1 MLKIGHLLN
10 TTNML
15 MLRYSFENILQ
26 MRLTCLLIRFF
37 AVLFLITQANGQD
50 RIITTGVPFLLI
62 TPDARAAGMGE
73 LGVATSADAYAQ
85 QWNPA
90 KYAFSESKSGL
101 GLSYTPY
108 LRQLVDDIFLG
119 NLTYFNKINERS
131 SWAIS
136 LKYFSYGN
144 VQFNDIMA
152 GTIIDQGSK
161 RPNEITFDL
170 SYSLKLSENFA
181 MSVAGRFLRSDLKI
195 HNDMDATSANSLGVD
210 IAGFYQSSSFD
221 MGNLNTL
228 IRGGFNI
235 SNIGPRLKYDE
246 GGQMDFIP
254 TNFRLGTGLD
264 LIFDSSNILGVY
276 LEFSKLLV
284 PSPVGFYDSSNTLKG
299 FRQPDVNF
307 FNGIFKSF
315 NDAPGGMQEE
325 LKEITWALGFEYL
338 FADTLALRAG
348 YFNES
353 EEKGSRRY
361 MTFGAGL
368 ELNGMVIDISY
379 LSSTSKIRNPLENTL
394 RFSLSF
400 NFDGSGSSI
409 QTDDDSS

>member
-1 MLKIGHLLN
+1 
-10 TTNML
+10 
-15 MLRYSFENILQ
+15 MLRYSFENTKQ
-26 MRLTCLLIRFF
+26 MKSICLLIRFSII
-37 AVLFLITQANGQD
+37 LFFVAQVNGQD

-131 SWAIS
+131 AWATS

-161 RPNEITFDL
+161 RPNEITVDL
-170 SYSLKLSENFA
+170 SYSLKLSESFA

-195 HNDMDATSANSLGVD
+195 HTDMDATSANSLGVD
-210 IAGFYQSSSFD
+210 IAGFYQSSVFD
-221 MGNLNTL
+221 LGNFDGL
-228 IRGGFNI
+228 IRAGFNI

-254 TNFRLGTGLD
+254 TNLRVGTGLD
-264 LIFDSSNILGVY
+264 LIFDASNVLGVF

-284 PSPVGFYDSSNTLKG
+284 PTPVAFYDSSNRLKG
-299 FRQPDVNF
+299 YRQPDVNF

-315 NDAPGGMQEE
+315 NDAPGGIQEE

-338 FADTLALRAG
+338 FAETLALRAG

-400 NFDGSGSSI
+400 SLDGSVRTLTAEDEVLD
-409 QTDDDSS
+409 QTQ

>member
-1 MLKIGHLLN
+1 MKIFGSSILLLFVL
-10 TTNML
+10 TTF
-15 MLRYSFENILQ
+15 SFV
-26 MRLTCLLIRFF
+26 R
-37 AVLFLITQANGQD
+37 GQE
-50 RIITTGVPFLLI
+50 RVITTGVPFLLI

-73 LGVATSADAYAQ
+73 LGVATSPDSYAQ

-90 KYAFSESKSGL
+90 KYAFSESNSGL

-119 NLTYFNKINERS
+119 SLTYYNKLNDRS
-131 SWAIS
+131 AWASS

-144 VQFNDIMA
+144 VQFNNMMS

-161 RPNEITFDL
+161 RPNEITLDL
-170 SYSLKLSENFA
+170 SYSLKLSEKFSMA
-181 MSVAGRFLRSDLKI
+181 VAGRFLRSDLKI
-195 HNDMDATSANSLGVD
+195 HTDIDATSANSLGVD
-210 IAGFYQSSSFD
+210 IAGFYQGSPFGL
-221 MGNLNTL
+221 GNNDARF
-228 IRGGFNI
+228 RGGFNI

-254 TNFRLGTGLD
+254 TNLKIGSGMD
-264 LIFDSSNILGVY
+264 LIFDSSNILGIH

-284 PSPVGFYDSSNTLKG
+284 PTPVAFYDNNNQQLG
-299 FRQPDVNF
+299 YRQPDVNF

-315 NDAPGGMQEE
+315 NDAPGGFDEE
-325 LKEITWALGFEYL
+325 LKEITWALGLEYL
-338 FADTLALRAG
+338 FANTLALRSG

-361 MTFGAGL
+361 LTFGAGFKL
-368 ELNGMVIDISY
+368 KSMEIDISY

-400 NFDGSGSSI
+400 NFDGANRSAGGQELSLVY
-409 QTDDDSS
+409 

>member
-1 MLKIGHLLN
+1 MKIFGSSILLLFVL
-10 TTNML
+10 TTF
-15 MLRYSFENILQ
+15 SF
-26 MRLTCLLIRFF
+26 
-37 AVLFLITQANGQD
+37 VSGQE
-50 RIITTGVPFLLI
+50 RVITTGVPFLLI

-73 LGVATSADAYAQ
+73 LGVATSPDSYAQ

-90 KYAFSESKSGL
+90 KYAFSESNSGL

-119 NLTYFNKINERS
+119 SLTYYKKLNDRS
-131 SWAIS
+131 AWASS

-144 VQFNDIMA
+144 VQFNNMMS

-161 RPNEITFDL
+161 RPNEITLDL
-170 SYSLKLSENFA
+170 SYSLKLSEKFSMA
-181 MSVAGRFLRSDLKI
+181 VAGRFLRSDLKI
-195 HNDMDATSANSLGVD
+195 HTDIDATSANSLGVD
-210 IAGFYQSSSFD
+210 IAGFYQGSPFGL
-221 MGNLNTL
+221 GNNDARF
-228 IRGGFNI
+228 RGGFNI

-254 TNFRLGTGLD
+254 TNLKIGSGMD
-264 LIFDSSNILGVY
+264 LIFDSSNILGIH

-284 PSPVGFYDSSNTLKG
+284 PTPVVFYDNNNQQLG
-299 FRQPDVNF
+299 YRQPDVNF

-315 NDAPGGMQEE
+315 NDAPGGFDEE
-325 LKEITWALGFEYL
+325 LKEITWALGLEYL
-338 FADTLALRAG
+338 FANTLALRSG

-361 MTFGAGL
+361 LTFGAGFKL
-368 ELNGMVIDISY
+368 KSMEIDISY

-400 NFDGSGSSI
+400 NFDGANRSAGGQELSLVY
-409 QTDDDSS
+409 

>member
-1 MLKIGHLLN
+1 MN
-10 TTNML
+10 L
-15 MLRYSFENILQ
+15 MRP
-26 MRLTCLLIRFF
+26 LIPIFT
-37 AVLFLITQANGQD
+37 VLFLVTQVNGQD

-73 LGVATSADAYAQ
+73 LGVATSPDSYAQ

-90 KYAFSESKSGL
+90 KYAFSQSNSGL

-119 NLTYFNKINERS
+119 SLTYFNKINERS
-131 SWAIS
+131 AWATS

-144 VQFNDIMA
+144 VQFNNIMA

-161 RPNEITFDL
+161 RPNEITLDL
-170 SYSLKLSENFA
+170 SYSLKLSERFA

-195 HNDMDATSANSLGVD
+195 HTDMDATSANSLGVD
-210 IAGFYQSSSFD
+210 ISGFYQSLNFD
-221 MGNLNTL
+221 MGKFNGLA
-228 IRGGFNI
+228 RAGFNI

-254 TNFRLGTGLD
+254 TNLRVGTGMD
-264 LIFDSSNILGVY
+264 LIFDKFNILGVY

-284 PSPVGFYDSSNTLKG
+284 PTPVIFLDNKNQPQGY
-299 FRQPDVNF
+299 RQPDINF
-307 FNGIFKSF
+307 LNGIFRSF
-315 NDAPGGMQEE
+315 NDAPGGIKEE
-325 LKEITWALGFEYL
+325 LKEITWALGFEYT
-338 FADTLALRAG
+338 FAETLAIRTG

-368 ELNGMVIDISY
+368 EL
-379 LSSTSKIRNPLENTL
+379 
-394 RFSLSF
+394 SL
-400 NFDGSGSSI
+400 I
-409 QTDDDSS
+409 HI

>member
-1 MLKIGHLLN
+1 MI
-10 TTNML
+10 
-15 MLRYSFENILQ
+15 I
-26 MRLTCLLIRFF
+26 FF
-37 AVLFLITQANGQD
+37 VTQVNGQD

-90 KYAFSESKSGL
+90 KYAFSESKSGM

-131 SWAIS
+131 AWATS

-144 VQFNDIMA
+144 VQFNKMMT

-161 RPNEITFDL
+161 RPNEITLDL
-170 SYSLKLSENFA
+170 SYSLKLSESFS

-195 HNDMDATSANSLGVD
+195 HTDMDATSANSLGVD
-210 IAGFYQSSSFD
+210 IAGFYQGSSVDIGNFD
-221 MGNLNTL
+221 GL
-228 IRGGFNI
+228 IRAGFNI
-235 SNIGPRLKYDE
+235 SNVGPRLKYDE

-254 TNFRLGTGLD
+254 TNLRVGSGLD
-264 LIFDSSNILGVY
+264 LIFDPSNVLGIYV
-276 LEFSKLLV
+276 EFSKLLV
-284 PSPVGFYDSSNTLKG
+284 PTPVAFYDSNNTLKG
-299 FRQPDVNF
+299 YRQPDVNF
-307 FNGIFKSF
+307 FNGIFKSL

-338 FADTLALRAG
+338 FAESLALRVG

-400 NFDGSGSSI
+400 SFDRSGKTQLTEKEVI
-409 QTDDDSS
+409 DQTQ

>member
-1 MLKIGHLLN
+1 MVGC
-10 TTNML
+10 TTKYL
-15 MLRYSFENILQ
+15 ILRYKNKLRQ
-26 MRLTCLLIRFF
+26 MRSTCPVTKLFF
-37 AVLFLITQANGQD
+37 VLFFVVQANAQD

-73 LGVATSADAYAQ
+73 LGVATSVDAYAQ

-90 KYAFSESKSGL
+90 KYPFSRKDSGL

-108 LRQLVDDIFLG
+108 LRQIVDDIFLG
-119 NLTYFNKINERS
+119 NLTYFIKMNDRS
-131 SWAIS
+131 AWAAS
-136 LKYFSYGN
+136 FKYFSYGN
-144 VQFNDIMA
+144 VQFNKMMS

-161 RPNEITFDL
+161 RPNEMTLDL
-170 SYSLKLSENFA
+170 SYSLKLSEKFA

-195 HNDMDATSANSLGVD
+195 PTEIDATSANSLGVD
-210 IAGFYQSSSFD
+210 ISCFYEGSSFG
-221 MGNLNTL
+221 MGSFDGLFRAGLNV
-228 IRGGFNI
+228 

-254 TNFRLGTGLD
+254 TNLRIGSGLD
-264 LIFDSSNILGVY
+264 VIFDPSNVLGVY

-284 PSPVGFYDSSNTLKG
+284 PSPVAYFDNDNNLKG
-299 FRQPDVNF
+299 YSQPDINF

-315 NDAPGGMQEE
+315 NDAPGGIQEE

-338 FADTLALRAG
+338 FAETLALRTG

-353 EEKGSRRY
+353 EEKGSRKY
-361 MTFGAGL
+361 MTFGAGVKL
-368 ELNGMVIDISY
+368 KGMGIDISY
-379 LSSTSKIRNPLENTL
+379 LSSASKIRNPLENTL

-400 NFDGSGSSI
+400 NFDGSKVNGAPAEN
-409 QTDDDSS
+409 

>member
-1 MLKIGHLLN
+1 
-10 TTNML
+10 
-15 MLRYSFENILQ
+15 MLRYYFENDRQ
-26 MRLTCLLIRFF
+26 MKSIYLFVRFF
-37 AVLFLITQANGQD
+37 MIIFFVTQVNGQD

-90 KYAFSESKSGL
+90 KYAFSESKSGM

-131 SWAIS
+131 AWATS

-144 VQFNDIMA
+144 VQFNKMMT

-161 RPNEITFDL
+161 RPNEITLDL
-170 SYSLKLSENFA
+170 SYSLKLSESFS

-195 HNDMDATSANSLGVD
+195 HTDMDATSANSLGVD
-210 IAGFYQSSSFD
+210 IAGFYQGSSVDIGNFD
-221 MGNLNTL
+221 GL
-228 IRGGFNI
+228 IRAGFNI
-235 SNIGPRLKYDE
+235 SNVGPRLKYDE

-254 TNFRLGTGLD
+254 TNLRVGSGLD
-264 LIFDSSNILGVY
+264 LIFDPSNVLGIYV
-276 LEFSKLLV
+276 EFSKLLV
-284 PSPVGFYDSSNTLKG
+284 PTPVAFYDSSNTLKG
-299 FRQPDVNF
+299 YRQPDVNF
-307 FNGIFKSF
+307 FNGIFKSL
-315 NDAPGGMQEE
+315 NDAPEGMQEE

-338 FADTLALRAG
+338 FAESLALRVG

-400 NFDGSGSSI
+400 SFDRSGKTQLTEKEVI
-409 QTDDDSS
+409 DQTQ

>member
-1 MLKIGHLLN
+1 MKSI
-10 TTNML
+10 
-15 MLRYSFENILQ
+15 
-26 MRLTCLLIRFF
+26 CLLIRFSII
-37 AVLFLITQANGQD
+37 LFFVGQVYGQD

-90 KYAFSESKSGL
+90 KYAFSDSKNGL

-131 SWAIS
+131 AWATS

-161 RPNEITFDL
+161 RPNEITVDL
-170 SYSLKLSENFA
+170 SYSLKLSESFA

-195 HNDMDATSANSLGVD
+195 HTDMDATSANSLGVD
-210 IAGFYQSSSFD
+210 IAGFYQSSVFD
-221 MGNLNTL
+221 MGNFDGL
-228 IRGGFNI
+228 IRAGFNI

-254 TNFRLGTGLD
+254 TNLRVGTGLD
-264 LIFDSSNILGVY
+264 LIFDPSNILGFY

-284 PSPVGFYDSSNTLKG
+284 PTPVAYYDKSKTLLG

-315 NDAPGGMQEE
+315 SDSPGGMQEE

-338 FADTLALRAG
+338 FAETMALRTG

-368 ELNGMVIDISY
+368 ELNSMVIDISY

-400 NFDGSGSSI
+400 SLDGSGRTLTAEDEVLD
-409 QTDDDSS
+409 QTQ

>member
-1 MLKIGHLLN
+1 M
-10 TTNML
+10 
-15 MLRYSFENILQ
+15 
-26 MRLTCLLIRFF
+26 
-37 AVLFLITQANGQD
+37 VQAIGQD
-50 RIITTGVPFLLI
+50 RVITTGVPFLLI

-90 KYAFSESKSGL
+90 KYSFSENNSGL

-119 NLTYFNKINERS
+119 SLTYFNKLNERS
-131 SWAIS
+131 AWATS

-144 VQFNDIMA
+144 VQFNDMMS

-161 RPNEITFDL
+161 RPNEITVDL
-170 SYSLKLSENFA
+170 SYSLKLSEKFA
-181 MSVAGRFLRSDLKI
+181 MAVAGRFLRSDLKI
-195 HNDMDATSANSLGVD
+195 HTDMDATSANSLGVD
-210 IAGFYQSSSFD
+210 IAGFYQGDTFD
-221 MGNLNTL
+221 MGNLDGL
-228 IRGGFNI
+228 IRAGFNI

-254 TNFRLGTGLD
+254 TNLKLGSGVD
-264 LIFDSSNILGVY
+264 FIFDPSNVLGVY
-276 LEFSKLLV
+276 IEFSKLLV
-284 PSPVGFYDSSNTLKG
+284 PTPVAYYDNNNQPQG
-299 FRQPDVNF
+299 YRQPDIDF

-315 NDAPGGMQEE
+315 NDAPGGTQEE
-325 LKEITWALGFEYL
+325 LKEITWALGLEYL
-338 FADTLALRAG
+338 FAKTLALRTG

-361 MTFGAGL
+361 LTFGAGFK
-368 ELNGMVIDISY
+368 LNGMEIDISY

-400 NFDGSGSSI
+400 NFDGSSRA
-409 QTDDDSS
+409 TDEQDIPEED

>member
-1 MLKIGHLLN
+1 MN
-10 TTNML
+10 L
-15 MLRYSFENILQ
+15 MRP
-26 MRLTCLLIRFF
+26 LIPIFT
-37 AVLFLITQANGQD
+37 VLFLVTQANGQD

-73 LGVATSADAYAQ
+73 LGVATSPDSYAQ

-90 KYAFSESKSGL
+90 KYAFSQSNSGL

-119 NLTYFNKINERS
+119 SLTYFNKINERS
-131 SWAIS
+131 AWATS

-144 VQFNDIMA
+144 VQFNNIMA

-161 RPNEITFDL
+161 RPNEITLDL
-170 SYSLKLSENFA
+170 SYSLKLSERFA

-195 HNDMDATSANSLGVD
+195 HTDMDATSANTLGVD
-210 IAGFYQSSSFD
+210 ISGFYQSLNFD
-221 MGNLNTL
+221 MGKFDGLA
-228 IRGGFNI
+228 RAGFNI

-254 TNFRLGTGLD
+254 TNLRVGTGMD
-264 LIFDSSNILGVY
+264 LIFDKFNILGVY

-284 PSPVGFYDSSNTLKG
+284 PTPVIFLDNKNQPQGY
-299 FRQPDVNF
+299 RQPDINF
-307 FNGIFKSF
+307 LNGIFRSF
-315 NDAPGGMQEE
+315 NDAPGGIKEE
-325 LKEITWALGFEYL
+325 LKEITWALGFEYT
-338 FADTLALRAG
+338 FAETLAMRTG

-368 ELNGMVIDISY
+368 ELNGITIDISY

-400 NFDGSGSSI
+400 NFDGFSKGSEVEEVPAYVSE
-409 QTDDDSS
+409 

>member
-1 MLKIGHLLN
+1 MK
-10 TTNML
+10 
-15 MLRYSFENILQ
+15 RYKDENAKK
-26 MRLTCLLIRFF
+26 MPFTPKLTR
-37 AVLFLITQANGQD
+37 FLIAFLFVVQAIGQD
-50 RIITTGVPFLLI
+50 RVITTGVPFLLI

-90 KYAFSESKSGL
+90 KYAFSENNSGL

-119 NLTYFNKINERS
+119 SLTYFNKLNERS
-131 SWAIS
+131 TWATS

-144 VQFNDIMA
+144 VQFNDMMS

-161 RPNEITFDL
+161 RPNEITVDL
-170 SYSLKLSENFA
+170 SYSLKLSEKFA
-181 MSVAGRFLRSDLKI
+181 MAVAGRFLRSDLKI
-195 HNDMDATSANSLGVD
+195 HTDMDATSANSLGVD
-210 IAGFYQSSSFD
+210 IAGFYQGDTFN
-221 MGNLNTL
+221 MGNLDGL
-228 IRGGFNI
+228 IRAGFNI

-254 TNFRLGTGLD
+254 TNLKLGSGVD
-264 LIFDSSNILGVY
+264 FIFDPSNVLGVY
-276 LEFSKLLV
+276 IEFSKLLV
-284 PSPVGFYDSSNTLKG
+284 PTPVAYYDNNNQPQG
-299 FRQPDVNF
+299 YRQPDIDF

-315 NDAPGGMQEE
+315 NDAPGGTQEE
-325 LKEITWALGFEYL
+325 LKEITWALGLEYL
-338 FADTLALRAG
+338 FAKTLALRTG

-361 MTFGAGL
+361 LTFGTGFKLNGL
-368 ELNGMVIDISY
+368 EIDISY

-400 NFDGSGSSI
+400 NFDGSSRASDE
-409 QTDDDSS
+409 QDVPE

>member
-1 MLKIGHLLN
+1 MMKSQIMKIFGSSILLLFVL
-10 TTNML
+10 TTF
-15 MLRYSFENILQ
+15 SFV
-26 MRLTCLLIRFF
+26 R
-37 AVLFLITQANGQD
+37 GQE
-50 RIITTGVPFLLI
+50 RVITTGVPFLLI

-73 LGVATSADAYAQ
+73 LGVATSPDSYAQ

-90 KYAFSESKSGL
+90 KYAFSESNSGL

-119 NLTYFNKINERS
+119 SLTYYNKLNDRS
-131 SWAIS
+131 AWASS

-144 VQFNDIMA
+144 VQFNNMMS

-161 RPNEITFDL
+161 RPNESTLDF
-170 SYSLKLSENFA
+170 SYSLKLSEKFSMA
-181 MSVAGRFLRSDLKI
+181 VAGRFLRSDLKI
-195 HNDMDATSANSLGVD
+195 HTDIDATSANSLGVD
-210 IAGFYQSSSFD
+210 IAGFYQGSPFGL
-221 MGNLNTL
+221 GNNDARF
-228 IRGGFNI
+228 RGGFNI

-254 TNFRLGTGLD
+254 TNLKIGSGMD
-264 LIFDSSNILGVY
+264 LIFDSSNILGIH

-284 PSPVGFYDSSNTLKG
+284 PTPVAFYDNNNQQLG
-299 FRQPDVNF
+299 YRQPDVNF

-315 NDAPGGMQEE
+315 NDAPGGFDEE
-325 LKEITWALGFEYL
+325 LKEITWALGLEYL
-338 FADTLALRAG
+338 FANTLALRSG

-361 MTFGAGL
+361 LTFGAGFKL
-368 ELNGMVIDISY
+368 KSMEIDISY

-400 NFDGSGSSI
+400 NFDGANRSAGGQELSLVY
-409 QTDDDSS
+409 

>member
-1 MLKIGHLLN
+1 MKIFGSLTLL
-10 TTNML
+10 
-15 MLRYSFENILQ
+15 
-26 MRLTCLLIRFF
+26 
-37 AVLFLITQANGQD
+37 LFVLITFSFVRGQE
-50 RIITTGVPFLLI
+50 RVITTGVPFLLI

-73 LGVATSADAYAQ
+73 LGVATSPDSYAQ

-90 KYAFSESKSGL
+90 KYAFLESDSGL

-119 NLTYFNKINERS
+119 SLTYYNKLNERS
-131 SWAIS
+131 AWASS

-144 VQFNDIMA
+144 VQFNNMMS

-161 RPNEITFDL
+161 RPNEITLDL
-170 SYSLKLSENFA
+170 SYSLKLSEKFSMA
-181 MSVAGRFLRSDLKI
+181 VAGRFLRSDLKI
-195 HNDMDATSANSLGVD
+195 HTDIDATSANSLGVD
-210 IAGFYQSSSFD
+210 VAGFYQGSPFGF
-221 MGNLNTL
+221 GNNDARL
-228 IRGGFNI
+228 RGGFNL

-254 TNFRLGTGLD
+254 TNLKIGSGMD
-264 LIFDSSNILGVY
+264 LIFDSSNILGIH

-284 PSPVGFYDSSNTLKG
+284 PTPVAFYDNNNQQLG
-299 FRQPDVNF
+299 YRQPDVNF

-315 NDAPGGMQEE
+315 NDAPGGFDEE
-325 LKEITWALGFEYL
+325 LKEITWALGLEYL
-338 FADTLALRAG
+338 FANTLALRSG

-361 MTFGAGL
+361 LTFGAGFKL
-368 ELNGMVIDISY
+368 KSMEIDISY

-400 NFDGSGSSI
+400 NFDGANRSAGGQELSLVY
-409 QTDDDSS
+409 

>member
-1 MLKIGHLLN
+1 MGKTKKKMN
-10 TTNML
+10 ST
-15 MLRYSFENILQ
+15 
-26 MRLTCLLIRFF
+26 RLTIWVFMVLLMAIK
-37 AVLFLITQANGQD
+37 ANGQD

-73 LGVATSADAYAQ
+73 LGVATSPDSYAQ

-90 KYAFSESKSGL
+90 KYAFSENNSGI

-119 NLTYFNKINERS
+119 SLTYFNKINERS
-131 SWAIS
+131 AWASS

-144 VQFNDIMA
+144 VQFNDLMS

-161 RPNEITFDL
+161 RPNEITLDL
-170 SYSLKLSENFA
+170 SYSLKLSESFA
-181 MSVAGRFLRSDLKI
+181 MSVAGRFLRSDLKV
-195 HNDMDATSANSLGVD
+195 HTDMDATSANSLGVD
-210 IAGFYQSSSFD
+210 ISGFYQSSTFD
-221 MGNLNTL
+221 MGNLNGL

-254 TNFRLGTGLD
+254 TNLRLGSGLD
-264 LIFDSSNILGVY
+264 IIFDASNVLGVQ

-284 PSPVGFYDSSNTLKG
+284 PTPVAYYDDNDEFKG
-299 FRQPDVNF
+299 YRQPDIDF
-307 FNGIFKSF
+307 FKGIFQSF
-315 NDAPGGMQEE
+315 NDAPGGFQEE
-325 LKEITWALGFEYL
+325 LKEITWALGVEYL
-338 FADTLALRAG
+338 FAQTLALRTG

-353 EEKGSRRY
+353 EQKGSRRY
-361 MTFGAGL
+361 ITFGAGFK
-368 ELNGMVIDISY
+368 LNGMEIDISY

-400 NFDGSGSSI
+400 NFDGSNKS
-409 QTDDDSS
+409 DDQ

>member
-1 MLKIGHLLN
+1 MKIFGSSIWLLFVL
-10 TTNML
+10 TTF
-15 MLRYSFENILQ
+15 SFV
-26 MRLTCLLIRFF
+26 R
-37 AVLFLITQANGQD
+37 GQE
-50 RIITTGVPFLLI
+50 RVITTGVPFLLI

-73 LGVATSADAYAQ
+73 LGVATSPDSYAQ

-90 KYAFSESKSGL
+90 KYAFSESNSGL

-119 NLTYFNKINERS
+119 SLTYYNKLNDRS
-131 SWAIS
+131 AWASS

-144 VQFNDIMA
+144 IQFNNMMS

-161 RPNEITFDL
+161 RPNEITLDL
-170 SYSLKLSENFA
+170 SYSLKLSEKFSMA
-181 MSVAGRFLRSDLKI
+181 VAGRFLRSDLKI
-195 HNDMDATSANSLGVD
+195 HTDIDATSANSLGVD
-210 IAGFYQSSSFD
+210 IAGFYQGSPFSL
-221 MGNLNTL
+221 GNNDARF
-228 IRGGFNI
+228 RGGFNM

-254 TNFRLGTGLD
+254 TNLKIGSGMD
-264 LIFDSSNILGVY
+264 LIFDSSNILGIH

-284 PSPVGFYDSSNTLKG
+284 PTPVAFYDNNNQQLG
-299 FRQPDVNF
+299 YRQPDVNF

-315 NDAPGGMQEE
+315 NDAPGGFDEE
-325 LKEITWALGFEYL
+325 LKEITWALGLEYL
-338 FADTLALRAG
+338 FANTLALRSG

-361 MTFGAGL
+361 LTFGAGFKL
-368 ELNGMVIDISY
+368 KSMEIDISY

-400 NFDGSGSSI
+400 NFDGANRSAGGQELSLVY
-409 QTDDDSS
+409 

>member
-1 MLKIGHLLN
+1 MN
-10 TTNML
+10 L
-15 MLRYSFENILQ
+15 MRP
-26 MRLTCLLIRFF
+26 LIPIFT
-37 AVLFLITQANGQD
+37 VLFLVTQVNGQD

-73 LGVATSADAYAQ
+73 QGVATSPDSYAQ

-90 KYAFSESKSGL
+90 KYAFSQSNSGL

-119 NLTYFNKINERS
+119 SLTYFNKINERS
-131 SWAIS
+131 TWATS

-144 VQFNDIMA
+144 VQFNNIMA

-161 RPNEITFDL
+161 RPNEITLDI
-170 SYSLKLSENFA
+170 SYSLKLSERFA
-181 MSVAGRFLRSDLKI
+181 MAVAGRFLRSDLKI
-195 HNDMDATSANSLGVD
+195 HTDMDATSANSLGVD
-210 IAGFYQSSSFD
+210 ISGFYQSLNFD
-221 MGNLNTL
+221 MGKFNGLA
-228 IRGGFNI
+228 RAGFNI

-254 TNFRLGTGLD
+254 TNLRVGTGMD
-264 LIFDSSNILGVY
+264 LIFDKFNILGVY

-284 PSPVGFYDSSNTLKG
+284 PTPVMFLDHNNQPQGY
-299 FRQPDVNF
+299 RQPDINF
-307 FNGIFKSF
+307 FNGIFRSF
-315 NDAPGGMQEE
+315 NDAPGGIKEE
-325 LKEITWALGFEYL
+325 LKEITWALGFEYT
-338 FADTLALRAG
+338 FAETLAIRTG

-368 ELNGMVIDISY
+368 ELNGITIDISY

-400 NFDGSGSSI
+400 NFDGFSKASEVEEVPAYISE
-409 QTDDDSS
+409 

>member
-1 MLKIGHLLN
+1 
-10 TTNML
+10 
-15 MLRYSFENILQ
+15 MLRYQ
-26 MRLTCLLIRFF
+26 VMKTRKMRSSCLLIIFF
-37 AVLFLITQANGQD
+37 IFFSVVIKINAQD

-90 KYAFSESKSGL
+90 KYAFSESKSGM

-119 NLTYFNKINERS
+119 NLTYFNKIDERS
-131 SWAIS
+131 AWAAS
-136 LKYFSYGN
+136 FKYFSYGN
-144 VQFNDIMA
+144 VQFNKMMA

-161 RPNEITFDL
+161 RPNEITLDL
-170 SYSLKLSENFA
+170 SYSLKLSEKFA

-195 HNDMDATSANSLGVD
+195 HTDMDATSANSLGVD
-210 IAGFYQSSSFD
+210 IAGFYRGSTFD
-221 MGNLNTL
+221 VGKVDGL
-228 IRGGFNI
+228 IRAGFNI

-246 GGQMDFIP
+246 GGQTDFIP
-254 TNFRLGTGLD
+254 TNLRVGSGLD
-264 LIFDSSNILGVY
+264 LIFDPSNILGIY

-284 PSPVGFYDSSNTLKG
+284 PTPVAYYDENNILLG
-299 FRQPDVNF
+299 YRQPDINF
-307 FNGIFKSF
+307 LNGIFKSL

-325 LKEITWALGFEYL
+325 LKEITLALGFEYL
-338 FADTLALRAG
+338 FAETLALRTG

-353 EEKGSRRY
+353 EEKGSRQY
-361 MTFGAGL
+361 MTFGAGI

-379 LSSTSKIRNPLENTL
+379 LFSTSKIRNPLENTL

-400 NFDGSGSSI
+400 NFDGSGNNQPTEKLTSNI
-409 QTDDDSS
+409 P

>member
-1 MLKIGHLLN
+1 MKIFGSSIWLL
-10 TTNML
+10 
-15 MLRYSFENILQ
+15 F
-26 MRLTCLLIRFF
+26 
-37 AVLFLITQANGQD
+37 VLITFSFVRGQE
-50 RIITTGVPFLLI
+50 RVITTGVPFLLI

-73 LGVATSADAYAQ
+73 LGVATSPDSYAQ

-90 KYAFSESKSGL
+90 KYAFSESNSGL

-119 NLTYFNKINERS
+119 SLTYYNKLNDRS
-131 SWAIS
+131 AWASS

-144 VQFNDIMA
+144 VQFNNMMS

-161 RPNEITFDL
+161 RPNEITLDL
-170 SYSLKLSENFA
+170 SYSLKLSEKFSMA
-181 MSVAGRFLRSDLKI
+181 VAGRFLRSDLKI
-195 HNDMDATSANSLGVD
+195 HTDIDATSANSLGVD
-210 IAGFYQSSSFD
+210 IAGFYQGSPFGL
-221 MGNLNTL
+221 GNNDARF
-228 IRGGFNI
+228 RGGFNI

-254 TNFRLGTGLD
+254 TNFKIGSGMD
-264 LIFDSSNILGVY
+264 LIFDSSNILGIH

-284 PSPVGFYDSSNTLKG
+284 PTPVAFYDNNNQQLG
-299 FRQPDVNF
+299 YRQPDVNF

-315 NDAPGGMQEE
+315 NDAPGGFDEE
-325 LKEITWALGFEYL
+325 LKEITWALGLEYL
-338 FADTLALRAG
+338 FANTLALRSG

-361 MTFGAGL
+361 LTFGAGFKL
-368 ELNGMVIDISY
+368 KSMEIDISY

-400 NFDGSGSSI
+400 NFDGANRSAGGQELSLVY
-409 QTDDDSS
+409 

>member
-1 MLKIGHLLN
+1 MMKSQIMKIFRSSILLLFVL
-10 TTNML
+10 TTF
-15 MLRYSFENILQ
+15 SFV
-26 MRLTCLLIRFF
+26 R
-37 AVLFLITQANGQD
+37 GQE
-50 RIITTGVPFLLI
+50 RVITTGVPFLLI

-73 LGVATSADAYAQ
+73 LGVATSPDSYAQ

-90 KYAFSESKSGL
+90 KYAFSESNSGL

-119 NLTYFNKINERS
+119 SLTYYNKLNDRS
-131 SWAIS
+131 AWASS

-144 VQFNDIMA
+144 VQFNNMMS

-161 RPNEITFDL
+161 RPNEITLDL
-170 SYSLKLSENFA
+170 SYSLKLSEKFSMA
-181 MSVAGRFLRSDLKI
+181 VAGRFLRSDLKI
-195 HNDMDATSANSLGVD
+195 HTDIDATSANSLGVD
-210 IAGFYQSSSFD
+210 IAGFYQGSPFGL
-221 MGNLNTL
+221 GNNDARF
-228 IRGGFNI
+228 RGGFNI

-254 TNFRLGTGLD
+254 TNLKIGSGMD
-264 LIFDSSNILGVY
+264 LIFDSSNILGIH

-284 PSPVGFYDSSNTLKG
+284 PTPVAFYDNNNQQLG
-299 FRQPDVNF
+299 YRQPDVNF

-315 NDAPGGMQEE
+315 NDAPGGFDEE
-325 LKEITWALGFEYL
+325 LKEITWALGLEYL
-338 FADTLALRAG
+338 FANTLALRSG

-361 MTFGAGL
+361 LTFGAGFKL
-368 ELNGMVIDISY
+368 KSMEIDISY

-400 NFDGSGSSI
+400 NFDGANRSAGGQELSLVY
-409 QTDDDSS
+409 